1 MMRAV
6 LGRGAVVLAVTALL
20 VLPALAHTGA
30 RPAVPVALEG
40 TIEGRVVL
48 RGGTPRRTMNRYP
61 GAGGGG
67 ARGYEGVPAVAFL
80 RGKLGVA
87 GSPARSPQLLQ
98 TDTLFSPAIL
108 IVPVGTTVEFPN
120 QDPFLH
126 NVFSYSSPRRF
137 DLGRY
142 PQGESKSVR
151 FDAPGIVKVYCE
163 VHRWMRAAIIV
174 VESPYHAV
182 VADDGTFAI
191 AAVPA
196 GRYELVI
203 WHMDL
208 GEKTVEVVVPAQGT
222 VRIDT
227 TL

>member
-1 MMRAV
+1 
-6 LGRGAVVLAVTALL
+6 
-20 VLPALAHTGA
+20 
-30 RPAVPVALEG
+30 
-40 TIEGRVVL
+40 
-48 RGGTPRRTMNRYP
+48 
-61 GAGGGG
+61 
-67 ARGYEGVPAVAFL
+67 
-80 RGKLGVA
+80 
-87 GSPARSPQLLQ
+87 
-98 TDTLFSPAIL
+98 
-108 IVPVGTTVEFPN
+108 VEFPN

-151 FDAPGIVKVYCE
+151 FDLPGIVKVYCE

-174 VESPYHAV
+174 VENPYHAV
-182 VADDGTFAI
+182 VAEDGTFAI
-191 AAVPA
+191 ADVPA